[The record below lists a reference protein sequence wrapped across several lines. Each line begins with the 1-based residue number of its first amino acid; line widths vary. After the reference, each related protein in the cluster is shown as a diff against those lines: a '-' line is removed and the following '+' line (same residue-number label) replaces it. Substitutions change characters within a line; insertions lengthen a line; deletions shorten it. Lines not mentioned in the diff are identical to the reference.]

1 MFYQLLDRLLSRPY
15 VARGLVTQTA
25 CFQGGVVMSDIKSPP
40 PSNITA
46 QDDHR
51 DLDELGEKLREVQA
65 KRATRKSYDRPEGDE
80 MPNSGLGVG
89 LRIGT
94 ELLVGVMVG
103 AAIGWSFDR
112 ALGTDPWGFLI
123 FFVLGFVGGIMNV
136 IRSANKAMAN
146 SGAEGDDPDAPN
158 D

>member
-1 MFYQLLDRLLSRPY
+1 M
-15 VARGLVTQTA
+15 
-25 CFQGGVVMSDIKSPP
+25 
-40 PSNITA
+40 TA

-51 DLDELGEKLREVQA
+51 DLEELGEKLREVEA
-65 KRATRKSYDRPEGDE
+65 KRATRKGYERPDDD
-80 MPNSGLGVG
+80 MPNTGIGVG

-94 ELLVGVMVG
+94 ELVVGVMVG

-112 ALGTDPWGFLI
+112 ALGTEPWGFLV

-146 SGAEGDDPDAPN
+146 TGADGDNPDAQN

>member
-1 MFYQLLDRLLSRPY
+1 
-15 VARGLVTQTA
+15 
-25 CFQGGVVMSDIKSPP
+25 MSDTETPP
-40 PSNITA
+40 PSNMTA

-65 KRATRKSYDRPEGDE
+65 KRATRKGYERPEGDE
-80 MPNSGLGVG
+80 MPNSGIGVG

-94 ELLVGVMVG
+94 ELVVGVMVG
-103 AAIGWSFDR
+103 VAIGWSFDR
-112 ALGTDPWGFLI
+112 ALGTEPWGLVI
-123 FFVLGFVGGIMNV
+123 FFVLGFAGGLMNV

-146 SGAEGDDPDAPN
+146 TGDEGDTPDAPK

>member
-1 MFYQLLDRLLSRPY
+1 
-15 VARGLVTQTA
+15 
-25 CFQGGVVMSDIKSPP
+25 MSDIKSPP
-40 PSNITA
+40 PSKMTA

-65 KRATRKSYDRPEGDE
+65 KRATRKGYERPDDD
-80 MPNSGLGVG
+80 MPNTGIGVG

-94 ELLVGVMVG
+94 ELVVGVMVG
-103 AAIGWSFDR
+103 VAIGWSFDR
-112 ALGTDPWGFLI
+112 ALGTDPWGLVI
-123 FFVLGFVGGIMNV
+123 FFVLGFAGGLMNV

-146 SGAEGDDPDAPN
+146 TGDEEQTSDAQK